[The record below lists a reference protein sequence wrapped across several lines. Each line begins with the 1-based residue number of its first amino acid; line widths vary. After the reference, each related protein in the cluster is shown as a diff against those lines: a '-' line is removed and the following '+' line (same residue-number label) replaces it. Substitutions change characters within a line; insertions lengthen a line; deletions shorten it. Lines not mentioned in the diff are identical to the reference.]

1 MKIIRDNFTKIIN
14 VPTVIILGSFDG
26 IHVGHRALIEGAKNL
41 AEEIKANLKINDVK
55 IMVCTFKNHP
65 LSVINKD
72 ICPKLIMSNKEKA
85 ELFEELGV
93 DILNFMEFNREFMEI
108 PPSDFIKNLREYY
121 NAHGIVVGFNYR
133 FGYKNL
139 GDVELLHKCSLEFGY
154 KLKVVEPV
162 TLDGEVASS
171 SVIRHNLQEGN
182 VERAN
187 VLLKR
192 PYMLKGRVIEGRQLG
207 RTINFPT
214 VNLNY
219 NKKYLVPK
227 GGVYGTIVE
236 YKKSFYKGITN
247 IGFNPTV
254 DGKKLSIETHILN
267 FNENIYKKDIKI
279 YFLEKIRDEKKF
291 LTFDDLK
298 NQLIKDKAYVENKRY
313 DFMSESIK

>member
-1 MKIIRDNFTKIIN
+1 MKIIRDNFSKIMN

-26 IHVGHRALIEGAKNL
+26 IHVGHRALIEGAKEV
-41 AEEIKANLKINDVK
+41 AEKIKKNLKIDDVK
-55 IMVCTFKNHP
+55 IMVCTFRNHP

-108 PPSDFIKNLREYY
+108 PPSDFIKNLSEYY
-121 NAHGIVVGFNYR
+121 NARGIVVGFNYR

-139 GDVELLHKCSLEFGY
+139 GDVELLHKNSSEFEY
-154 KLKVVEPV
+154 ELKVVEPV

-192 PYMLKGRVIEGRQLG
+192 PYMLKGRVIEGRHLG

-291 LTFDDLK
+291 LTFNDLK
-298 NQLIKDKAYVENKRY
+298 KQLIKDKAYVEGKSY
-313 DFMSESIK
+313 DFMSEKIK

>member
-1 MKIIRDNFTKIIN
+1 MKIIRDDFTKIMK

-26 IHVGHRALIEGAKNL
+26 IHVGHRALIEGAKVL
-41 AEEIKANLKINDVK
+41 ADEIKAKLKVDDVK
-55 IMVCTFKNHP
+55 IMVCTFNNHP
-65 LSVINKD
+65 LSVINKE
-72 ICPKLIMSNKEKA
+72 ICPKLLMGNKEKA

-93 DILNFMEFNREFMEI
+93 DILNFMEFDRKFMEI
-108 PPSDFIKNLREYY
+108 SPFEFIKNIKEHY

-139 GDVELLHKCSLEFGY
+139 GDVDLLQQNTLNLGYELKI
-154 KLKVVEPV
+154 VEPV
-162 TLDGEVASS
+162 TVNGEVASS
-171 SVIRHNLQEGN
+171 SVIRHSIQEGN
-182 VERAN
+182 IERAN
-187 VLLKR
+187 KLLKR
-192 PYMLKGRVIEGRQLG
+192 PYMLKGKVIEGKHIG
-207 RTINFPT
+207 RTIDFPT
-214 VNLNY
+214 INLNY

-291 LTFDDLK
+291 STLSELK
-298 NQLIKDKAYVENKRY
+298 EQLVKDKTFVESRNY
-313 DFMSESIK
+313 TVSIK

>member
-1 MKIIRDNFTKIIN
+1 MKIIRDNFTKLMN
-14 VPTVIILGSFDG
+14 VPTVIVLGSFDG
-26 IHVGHRALIEGAKNL
+26 IHVGHRALIDGAKEL
-41 AEEIKANLKINDVK
+41 AETIKKTLNTEEIK

-65 LSVINKD
+65 LAVINKE
-72 ICPKLIMSNKEKA
+72 ICPKLIMGNKEKA
-85 ELFEELGV
+85 ELFERLGV
-93 DILNFMEFNREFMEI
+93 DILNFMEFDREFMEI
-108 PPSDFIKNLREYY
+108 SPADFIKNLREYY

-133 FGYKNL
+133 FGFKNL
-139 GDVELLHKCSLEFGY
+139 GDVELLEKSSVDFGY
-154 KLKVVEPV
+154 KLKVMEPV
-162 TLDGEVASS
+162 TVDGEVASS

-182 VERAN
+182 IERAN
-187 VLLKR
+187 FLLKR
-192 PYMLKGRVIEGRQLG
+192 PYMLKGTVIAGKQLG
-207 RTINFPT
+207 RTIDFPT

-236 YKKSFYKGITN
+236 YKKSFYRGITN

-291 LTFDDLK
+291 SSFEGLK
-298 NQLIKDKAYVENKRY
+298 EQLIKDKAYVANKNY
-313 DFMSESIK
+313 DFTGVS